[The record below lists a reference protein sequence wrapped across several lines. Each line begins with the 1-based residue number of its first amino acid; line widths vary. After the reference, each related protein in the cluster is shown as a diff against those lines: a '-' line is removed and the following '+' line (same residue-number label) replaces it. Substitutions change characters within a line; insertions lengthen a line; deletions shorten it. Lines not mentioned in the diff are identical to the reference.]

1 MSCGRLD
8 NVHCLQHSDEM
19 GLDAAQTTNWHPD
32 LDMISELARR
42 LAIVETTVK
51 NPKDKGYPF

>member
-1 MSCGRLD
+1 
-8 NVHCLQHSDEM
+8 M